1 MEGMDLNR
9 PMQYQFASF
18 RYFAPGEHH
27 MTRICK
33 RDVLLL
39 VTEGC
44 LRFSE
49 DGIAHEVSAGE
60 YYIQKRGSHQQ
71 GDVASDSPKYLYVH
85 FLGEWSEEEPVLP
98 RRGTFSIKGMES
110 LLKQLDKACH
120 EGRTLAEQLSL
131 FYRILTELKPNP
143 VSNSIGEQ
151 MAEYVK
157 AHRFESVTLEAL
169 AKRFGYSQNQII
181 NIMQKTFGC
190 SPLQY
195 LHRQRLHHGEW
206 LLRVTSKPLQQ
217 VSEECGYGDY
227 SQFYKQFLKIYGISP
242 RQWRISHQE

>member
-1 MEGMDLNR
+1 MEGIDLNR

-27 MTRICK
+27 ITRISK

-49 DGIAHEVSAGE
+49 NGIPCEVSAGE
-60 YYIQKRGSHQQ
+60 YYIQKSGSNQR

-85 FLGEWSEEEPVLP
+85 FSGEWSDGETVIP
-98 RRGTFSIKGMES
+98 RRGTFSVKGMES

-120 EGRTLAEQLSL
+120 EKKTMTEQLSL

-143 VSNSIGEQ
+143 TSNQ
-151 MAEYVK
+151 MGKTISEYIK
-157 AHRFESVTLEAL
+157 AHCLEPITLDAL
-169 AKRFGYSQNQII
+169 SKEFGYSQNQII
-181 NIMQKTFGC
+181 NIMQKSFGC

-195 LHRQRLHHGEW
+195 LHQQRLHHGEW
-206 LLRVTSKPLQQ
+206 LLRVTSKSLQQ

-227 SQFYKQFLKIYGISP
+227 SQFYKQFLKVYGISP
-242 RQWRISHQE
+242 KQWRTSHQE